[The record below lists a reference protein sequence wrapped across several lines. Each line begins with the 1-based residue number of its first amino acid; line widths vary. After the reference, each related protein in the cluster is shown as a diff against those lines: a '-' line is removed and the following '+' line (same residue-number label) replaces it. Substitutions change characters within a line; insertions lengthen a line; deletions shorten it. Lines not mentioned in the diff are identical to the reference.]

1 MKQRIYLA
9 GGCFW
14 GVDAYFKEIEGVDK
28 TEAGYANGKTEDTFY
43 ENLKNS
49 DHAETVKVTYEDEEI
64 SLEKLLEYFYYII
77 DPFSINKQGGD
88 MGRQYRTGI
97 YSDDEKILEKV
108 RKFIEEKQKN
118 EEEKIQVEVEKLKN
132 YIKAEEYHQDYLKKN
147 PNGYCHVNLSDRPDF
162 N

>member
-1 MKQRIYLA
+1 MKQIIYLA

-28 TEAGYANGKTEDTFY
+28 TQVGYANGLTEDTFY

-49 DHAETVKVTYEDEEI
+49 DHAETVKVTYDDSKI
-64 SLEKLLEYFYYII
+64 SLERLLEYFYYII
-77 DPFSINKQGGD
+77 DPFSVNKQGAD

-97 YSDDEKILEKV
+97 YSEDGQTLEKV
-108 RKFIEEKQKN
+108 RKFLEEKQKN
-118 EEEKIQVEVEKLKN
+118 EEEQIQVEVEKLKN

-147 PNGYCHVNLSDRPDF
+147 PNGYCHVNLLDRPDF